1 MDLIK
6 QLGYLSLGTRFRILT
21 DKLLQDVDKVYKSLD
36 VDFEPRWFTVFYLI
50 NQRESI
56 SVTEIANELGYTQP
70 AVTQIL
76 NILIHK
82 GLVKSV
88 KEKEDSRKKILTIT
102 PKGKKLFDT
111 LKPVWQII
119 ESTVKEF
126 FLSTGYDILTVLDK
140 IETGLS
146 ENDIYT
152 RIEEKLKVLRENGV
166 EIIPYEERYKNYF
179 SELNYEWISK
189 YFKIE
194 DIDRQILENPETE
207 ILNKGGSIFFAK
219 LNDKIA
225 GTAALLKHP
234 DGSYELTKMAV
245 DKDLRGRQ
253 IGIKL
258 ANAVINKAREENA
271 EVLFLE
277 TNNTLTPALSLYR
290 KLGFEEIQYEQPSK
304 YERSTVR
311 MNLKLNRV
319 SSATNSEADVS
330 N

>member
-1 MDLIK
+1 MNLIK
-6 QLGYLSLGTRFRILT
+6 ELGYLSLGTRFRILT

-76 NILIHK
+76 NILIEK
-82 GLVKSV
+82 GFVKSV

-102 PKGKKLFDT
+102 PKGKKLFEN
-111 LKPVWQII
+111 LQPVWQII
-119 ESTVKEF
+119 ESTVREF
-126 FLSTGYDILTVLDK
+126 FLSTGYDILTILDK
-140 IETGLS
+140 IESGLS

-152 RIEEKLKVLRENGV
+152 RIEEKLKILRENGV
-166 EIIPYEERYKNYF
+166 EIIPYDDKYKDSF
-179 SELNYEWISK
+179 RDLNYEWIK
-189 YFKIE
+189 KHFKIE
-194 DIDRQILENPETE
+194 DFDRLILENPKSE
-207 ILNKGGSIFFAK
+207 IIEKGGSIFFAK
-219 LNDKIA
+219 YEDRIA
-225 GTAALLKHP
+225 GTAALLKHS

-258 ANAVINKAREENA
+258 ANAVIDKAREENA
-271 EVLFLE
+271 EELFLE
-277 TNNTLTPALSLYR
+277 TNTTLTPALSLYR
-290 KLGFEEIQYEQPSK
+290 KLGFEEIQCDKPSK
-304 YERSTVR
+304 YERSTIR
-311 MNLKLNRV
+311 MNLKLNRIIP
-319 SSATNSEADVS
+319 ATNSGVEVS